1 MVKSIA
7 LFGTSADPPTIGH
20 KKILEELSKIYTF
33 TISYVSNNPKKKHK
47 EGITIR
53 SQLLKTLIED
63 LDDYKI
69 LFNQSITS
77 KWAVESIKKCK
88 KIYEIDNLDF
98 VIGSDLIQDIFCWK
112 NFEKIIKE
120 VSFFII
126 LREGYPV
133 ESNTLKMLET
143 YKVKFKISTIKIP
156 ETSSSNFR
164 LNFNCSNLP
173 SSLVDIVRK
182 NNLYESTKLVE
193 LSLCLGLFCDSF
205 FKSSKDNSSGIFVIS
220 FCSLLSLP
228 IANKFF

>member
-1 MVKSIA
+1 MEKNIA

-20 KKILEELSKIYTF
+20 EKILEELSRIYAF
-33 TISYVSNNPKKKHK
+33 TICYVSNNPTKKH
-47 EGITIR
+47 EEDILIR
-53 SQLLKTLIED
+53 SHLLETLIKD
-63 LDDYKI
+63 LNNPKV
-69 LFNQSITS
+69 LFNQNVSS

-88 KIYEIDNLDF
+88 EIYEFNNLDF
-98 VIGSDLIQDIFCWK
+98 VIGSDLIKDIFYWK
-112 NFEKIIKE
+112 NFDKIILE

-173 SSLVDIVRK
+173 TSLIDIVKK
-182 NNLYESTKLVE
+182 NNLYESAKLVE
-193 LSLCLGLFCDSF
+193 
-205 FKSSKDNSSGIFVIS
+205 
-220 FCSLLSLP
+220 
-228 IANKFF
+228 